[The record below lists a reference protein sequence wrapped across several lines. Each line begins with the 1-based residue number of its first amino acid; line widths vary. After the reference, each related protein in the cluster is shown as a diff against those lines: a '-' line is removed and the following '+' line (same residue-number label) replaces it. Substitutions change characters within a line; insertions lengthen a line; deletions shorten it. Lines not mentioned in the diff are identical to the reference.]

1 MEQRGSARRTFPPQP
16 LTPAEV
22 SALIG
27 ACSRRYPTG
36 IRNRAMLWFAYR
48 SGLRVSEFLALRP
61 ADLDFTDHSARV
73 LHGKGNRATVR
84 YWHPTADDALL
95 RWLDERRRLGLSRP
109 GTPVFC
115 TLAGGPVRADYVRNM
130 LRRLAGRAGVE
141 KRVHPHGFRHTYAV
155 ELRQAGTDIAV
166 ISKLLGHSSIAV
178 TSRYL
183 DHLTNDTAGKALM
196 ATVLPSLD
204 GNGSSRKPGP
214 ASQASRIKEGP

>member
-1 MEQRGSARRTFPPQP
+1 
-16 LTPAEV
+16 
-22 SALIG
+22 
-27 ACSRRYPTG
+27 
-36 IRNRAMLWFAYR
+36 
-48 SGLRVSEFLALRP
+48 
-61 ADLDFTDHSARV
+61 
-73 LHGKGNRATVR
+73 
-84 YWHPTADDALL
+84 
-95 RWLDERRRLGLSRP
+95 
-109 GTPVFC
+109 VFC

-166 ISKLLGHSSIAV
+166 ISRLLGHSSIAV